1 MIIRLSYAYVRL
13 LMILEMLLFTASL
26 LLHVSVAMGK
36 SQLYEEYG
44 GTLLGAA
51 AIVAIPTSVFITNS
65 FRWVEQMK
73 TCPKW
78 MWQAA
83 LTLGVYALFIAFS
96 VAIFSDADST
106 FGSAFAVSGFPL
118 GLEAIYICILF
129 SALSSG
135 CLNKTEI
142 VRKTGKSLIFVSL
155 GVVVFLVYRAGYIF
169 LTH

>member
-1 MIIRLSYAYVRL
+1 
-13 LMILEMLLFTASL
+13 MILEILLFTASL
-26 LLHVSVAMGK
+26 LLHVSVPMGTN
-36 SQLYEEYG
+36 QLYEEYG

-51 AIVAIPTSVFITNS
+51 VIVGIPTSVFITNS
-65 FRWVEQMK
+65 FRWVDQIK

-83 LTLGVYALFIAFS
+83 LTLGVYALFIACS
-96 VAIFSDADST
+96 VAIFSEADST

-118 GLEAIYICILF
+118 GMDAICVCILF

-142 VRKTGKSLIFVSL
+142 VRRTGKSLIFVSL
-155 GVVVFLVYRAGYIF
+155 GVVVFLAYRAGYLPHHSIF
-169 LTH
+169 R